1 MRELFHKP
9 KHRRKAALFMKRTIL
24 ALVGTLALTVAA
36 VAADDGTIPGSLSK
50 STGHEMKND
59 TGGSTGSVKAGS
71 SGASGGPSTG
81 VPGSAV
87 DKPIGSDA
95 TDSGATGGSGGT
107 GSSR

>member
-1 MRELFHKP
+1 
-9 KHRRKAALFMKRTIL
+9 MKRTIL
-24 ALVGTLALTVAA
+24 ALTGTLALAGAA
-36 VAADDGTIPGSLSK
+36 VAADDSTSLGSPSK

-59 TGGSTGSVKAGS
+59 TSGSTGSVRAGS

-87 DKPIGSDA
+87 DKPTGSDA
-95 TDSGATGGSGGT
+95 TGSGAMGGSDGT